1 MAVQN
6 DDLLLVQRG
15 TVAYKT
21 TADDLATYTNSTIEL
36 GDGKDVPIASAV
48 QLGVIKVG
56 SNLDISGDGTLSAVI
71 PAGVE
76 YMGTYGDLDNPPAAT
91 TSGQFWIWNGG
102 DGTLN
107 NAGWGTPNG
116 SAVSDNDRLL
126 YNGTAFDLLPA
137 GAGGGLTEITGTAP
151 ISVSAV
157 LDGEQDVSMPAAT
170 DSQDGYMSKEDK
182 AKLDAIEAGAGVNVD
197 PSQVYAAGT
206 TNGSLTLS
214 PGGDVTTIP
223 AATSTT
229 AGLMTDA
236 QFSKLDGIEGGAEA
250 NVNPT
255 QEYTPSPTQGTL
267 TLTPGGDTTVI
278 PVVDGVNAGLMT
290 PADKTNLDNL
300 TASPGGVLSLVAGDG
315 ININTAAAPGTA
327 GTPEVNVNIF
337 SPEGTVDNTTSVLP
351 SNLLLLSDLP

>member
-56 SNLDISGDGTLSAVI
+56 TNLDIEADGTLNAVI
-71 PAGVE
+71 PAGVQ
-76 YMGTYGDLDNPPAAT
+76 YMGTWSTLDTPPTAT
-91 TSGQFWIWNGG
+91 VSGQFWIWDGG

-107 NAGWGTPNG
+107 NALWGAANG
-116 SAVSDNDRLL
+116 SAINDNDRLL
-126 YNGTAFDLLPA
+126 YDGTSFDILPA

-157 LDGEQDVSMPAAT
+157 LDGEQDVSLPAAAV
-170 DSQDGYMSKEDK
+170 DQDGYMSKEDK
-182 AKLDAIEAGAGVNVD
+182 AKLDAIEAGAGVNIE
-197 PSQVYAAGT
+197 PTQVYAAAP

-223 AATSTT
+223 AASTT
-229 AGLMTDA
+229 NAGLMGA
-236 QFSKLDGIEGGAEA
+236 AEFNKLDSIEVGAEA
-250 NVNPT
+250 NVAPT
-255 QEYTPSPTQGTL
+255 QTYTAAADGGTL
-267 TLTPGGDTTVI
+267 TLTPGGDATLI

-290 PADKTNLDNL
+290 PTDKTNLDNL
-300 TASPGGVLSLVAGDG
+300 TLAPGGVLSLVAGDG

>member
-36 GDGKDVPIASAV
+36 GDGKDVPIASAS

-56 SNLDISGDGTLSAVI
+56 SNLDITGDGTLSAVI

-91 TSGQFWIWNGG
+91 VSGQFWIWNGG

-116 SAVSDNDRLL
+116 GPVSDNDRLL

-151 ISVSAV
+151 VVVSPV
-157 LDGEQDVSMPAAT
+157 NDSEQDVSMPEATAA
-170 DSQDGYMSKEDK
+170 QDGYMPAS
-182 AKLDAIEAGAGVNVD
+182 AFQKLDGIDPGAEVNVD
-197 PSQVYAAGT
+197 PSQTYTAAA
-206 TNGSLTLS
+206 
-214 PGGDVTTIP
+214 D
-223 AATSTT
+223 
-229 AGLMTDA
+229 
-236 QFSKLDGIEGGAEA
+236 K
-250 NVNPT
+250 
-255 QEYTPSPTQGTL
+255 GTL
-267 TLTPGGDTTVI
+267 TLTPGGDETIV
-278 PVVDGVNAGLMT
+278 PVATLTEAGLMSA
-290 PADKTNLDNL
+290 ADKTTLNNL
-300 TASPGGVLSLVAGDG
+300 TTSPGGVLSLVAGTG
-315 ININTAAAPGTA
+315 IDINTSTGSGTT
-327 GTPEVNVNIF
+327 GTPEVNVKF
-337 SPEGTVDNTTSVLP
+337 YSPEITPDATTLVMPANILA
-351 SNLLLLSDLP
+351 LGDLP

>member
-1 MAVQN
+1 MAVS
-6 DDLLLVQRG
+6 DTDLLLVQRG
-15 TVAYKT
+15 TVPYKT
-21 TADDLATYTNSTIEL
+21 TAEELASYSNTKIEL
-36 GDGKDVPIASAV
+36 GDGKDVPIASTS

-56 SNLDISGDGTLSAVI
+56 TNLDITPDGTLSAVI

-76 YMGTYGDLDNPPAAT
+76 YMGTWSTADTLPTAT

-107 NAGWGTPNG
+107 NALWGAANG
-116 SAVSDNDRLL
+116 SAISDNDRLL
-126 YNGTAFDLLPA
+126 YDGTSFDILPS

-157 LDGEQDVSMPAAT
+157 ADGEQDVSIPAAAA
-170 DSQDGYMSKEDK
+170 DQDGYMSKEDK
-182 AKLDAIEAGAGVNVD
+182 AKLDAISPGAEVNVD
-197 PSQVYAAGT
+197 PSQTYAAAA

-236 QFSKLDGIEGGAEA
+236 QFSKLDGVEAGAEA

-255 QEYTPSPTQGTL
+255 QEYTPAANQGTL
-267 TLTPGGDTTVI
+267 TLTPGGDTAII
-278 PVVDGVNAGLMT
+278 PLVDGVNAGLMSPT
-290 PADKTNLDNL
+290 DKTNLDNL

-327 GTPEVNVNIF
+327 GTPEVIVKF
-337 SPEGTVDNTTSVLP
+337 HAPAGTPDSTTLVLP
-351 SNLLLLSDLP
+351 ANLNLLDDLT